1 METMTKYSDVV
12 YLDHQA
18 TTPVDSRVLTAMEPF
33 FGDFFQNPH
42 TDSYRSAVEVRQV
55 VEAARVK
62 IARAIGA
69 RHASSVVFTGSATE
83 ANNLAIRGVA
93 SAARK
98 GRNKILTLA
107 TEHKAV
113 LEPARAMGGLGFDV
127 LFLKVQ
133 PSGIVDLDVLRKY
146 VDSRTLLLSAMMVN
160 NETGVIQPIKEIAQI
175 CHEKGVVVHS
185 DCAQTLAKISVN
197 VSELD
202 LDLATFSA
210 HKAYGPKG
218 IGCLYVRRRPK
229 IPIKPIIFG
238 GGQEGGL
245 RSGTLPVPLCV
256 GFGVAAEIAG
266 KEVVQD
272 AKRINELT
280 SMLFQ
285 GIRRIKPDVVL
296 NGDLERRAPGCLNVI
311 FPGYRS
317 ESFLQALPQIAA
329 STGSACTATETKPSH
344 VLRALGLS
352 KEQANSSIRFGI
364 GRGTTR
370 EGISKTLDAIDA
382 AINSGLKNQ
391 LEVNNQL

>member
-1 METMTKYSDVV
+1 MKNCLDTV

-18 TTPVDSRVLTAMEPF
+18 TTPVDSRVLVAMQPF
-33 FGDFFQNPH
+33 FGDFFHNPH
-42 TDSYRSAVEVRQV
+42 TDNYHCAVEAREA
-55 VEAARVK
+55 VERARIQ
-62 IARAIGA
+62 IARAVGA
-69 RHASSVVFTGSATE
+69 RHASSIVFTGSATE

-93 SAARK
+93 SAAKR

-113 LEPARAMGGLGFDV
+113 LEPAKAVAGAGFKV
-127 LFLKVQ
+127 SVLKVQ
-133 PSGIVDLDVLRKY
+133 HNGIVDLEVLRKHI
-146 VDSRTLLLSAMMVN
+146 DSHTLLLSAMFVN
-160 NETGVIQPIKEIAQI
+160 NETGVIQPIKEIAAI
-175 CHEKGVVVHS
+175 CHKNGVIFHS
-185 DCAQTLAKISVN
+185 DCAQALGKLSVN

-229 IPIKPIIFG
+229 VQIKPVILG

-256 GFGVAAEIAG
+256 GFGVAAEITSKQLA
-266 KEVVQD
+266 QD
-272 AKRINELT
+272 TKRIVELT

-285 GIRRIKPDVVL
+285 GIKKIKPDIIL
-296 NGDLERRAPGCLNVI
+296 NGDFRQRAPGCLNLV

-317 ESFLQALPQIAA
+317 DSLLQAIPQIAA
-329 STGSACTATETKPSH
+329 STGSACAATETKPSH

-352 KEQANSSIRFGI
+352 KEQAHSSIRFGV
-364 GRGTTR
+364 GRGTTKA
-370 EGISKTLDAIDA
+370 EIEKVLDAMRSV
-382 AINSGLKNQ
+382 INPI
-391 LEVNNQL
+391 

>member
-18 TTPVDSRVLTAMEPF
+18 TTPVDSRVFAAMEPF
-33 FGDFFQNPH
+33 FKDFFQNPH
-42 TDSYRSAVEVRQV
+42 TDNYRSAVEVREV
-55 VEAARVK
+55 VEKARIQ
-62 IARAIGA
+62 IARATGA
-69 RHASSVVFTGSATE
+69 RHASSIVFTGSATE
-83 ANNLAIRGVA
+83 ANNLAIQGVA

-113 LEPARAMGGLGFDV
+113 LEPARAMSGAGFEILV
-127 LFLKVQ
+127 LKVR
-133 PSGIVDLDVLRKY
+133 PNGIVDLDVLRKY
-146 VDSRTLLLSAMMVN
+146 IDSSTLLLSVMMVN
-160 NETGVIQPIKEIAQI
+160 NETGVIQPIKEITQI
-175 CHEKGVVVHS
+175 CHEHGVIVHS
-185 DCAQTLAKISVN
+185 DCAQTLGKVSVN

-218 IGCLYVRRRPK
+218 IGCLYMRRRPK
-229 IPIKPIIFG
+229 ISIKPVIFG

-272 AKRINELT
+272 TKRINELT
-280 SMLFQ
+280 SILFQ
-285 GIRRIKPDVVL
+285 GIKKIKPDAVL
-296 NGDLERRAPGCLNVI
+296 NGDSEQRAPGCLNVI

-317 ESFLQALPQIAA
+317 ESFLQAIPQVAA
-329 STGSACTATETKPSH
+329 STGSACAATETKPSH

-364 GRGTTR
+364 GRGTTKV
-370 EGISKTLDAIDA
+370 EILKTLDVMGAV
-382 AINSGLKNQ
+382 INSDLKG
-391 LEVNNQL
+391 

>member
-1 METMTKYSDVV
+1 MKKCSDIV

-18 TTPVDSRVLTAMEPF
+18 TTPVDSRVLAAMDPF
-33 FGDFFQNPH
+33 FKEFFHNPH
-42 TDSYRSAVEVRQV
+42 TDNYREAVKAREAVET
-55 VEAARVK
+55 ARLR
-62 IARAIGA
+62 IAQAIGA
-69 RHASSVVFTGSATE
+69 RQASSIVFTGSATE

-93 SAARK
+93 DAAKR

-113 LEPARAMGGLGFDV
+113 LEPVKAMVDIGFEV
-127 LFLKVQ
+127 SVLKVRRN
-133 PSGIVDLDVLRKY
+133 GIVDLDVVHKH
-146 VDSRTLLLSAMMVN
+146 VDSRTLLLSVMLVN
-160 NETGVIQPIKEIAQI
+160 NETGVIQPIKEITQI
-175 CHEKGVVVHS
+175 CHKHGVIVHS
-185 DCAQTLAKISVN
+185 DCAQALGKVSVN

-218 IGCLYVRRRPK
+218 IGCLYVRQRPK
-229 IPIKPIIFG
+229 VRIKPIILG

-256 GFGVAAEIAG
+256 GFGVAAEIANRQ
-266 KEVVQD
+266 VVQD
-272 AKRINELT
+272 ANRINELT

-285 GIRRIKPDVVL
+285 GVRKIKQDVML
-296 NGDLERRAPGCLNVI
+296 NGDSEQRAPGCLNIV

-317 ESFLQALPQIAA
+317 DSFLQALPQIAA
-329 STGSACTATETKPSH
+329 STGSACAATETKPSH

-352 KEQANSSIRFGI
+352 KEQANSSIRFGV

-370 EGISKTLDAIDA
+370 AEIEKALDDMDA
-382 AINSGLKNQ
+382 VINPA
-391 LEVNNQL
+391 